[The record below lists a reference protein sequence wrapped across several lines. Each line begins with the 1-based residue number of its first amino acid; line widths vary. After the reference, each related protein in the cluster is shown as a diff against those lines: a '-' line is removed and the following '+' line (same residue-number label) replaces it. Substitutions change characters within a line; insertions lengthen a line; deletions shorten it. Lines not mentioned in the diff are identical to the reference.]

1 MKKVFVILGPTSSG
15 KTSLALKLAKKMNG
29 EIISADSRQIYKTMD
44 IGTGKLPINANVKI
58 VRDVDKWIIDGIN
71 VWGYDLVT
79 PDAFFSA
86 YDFAKF
92 ALPKISRGNPENK
105 TMFVVGGTGFYID
118 ILTGRVKPSNVMP
131 DLELRATLETLST
144 EELQKKLESLNP
156 QEYTKIDQKN
166 PVRLL
171 RALEKNLNKS
181 VNTVELPYLNDV
193 EFVFIGLTASREIL
207 YARADL
213 WVENIWQTGLISETE
228 SLLQLGYK
236 DSPKMS
242 GLVYKSAVAFINKE
256 LSEQQAKERI
266 KFDIHAY
273 IRRQQTYFKKMP
285 NVNWFDISTDDF
297 SDLIYNF
304 ING

>member
-15 KTSLALKLAKKMNG
+15 KTSLSLKLAKKMNG

-144 EELQKKLESLNP
+144 EE
-156 QEYTKIDQKN
+156 
-166 PVRLL
+166 
-171 RALEKNLNKS
+171 
-181 VNTVELPYLNDV
+181 
-193 EFVFIGLTASREIL
+193 
-207 YARADL
+207 
-213 WVENIWQTGLISETE
+213 
-228 SLLQLGYK
+228 
-236 DSPKMS
+236 
-242 GLVYKSAVAFINKE
+242 
-256 LSEQQAKERI
+256 
-266 KFDIHAY
+266 
-273 IRRQQTYFKKMP
+273 
-285 NVNWFDISTDDF
+285 
-297 SDLIYNF
+297 
-304 ING
+304 